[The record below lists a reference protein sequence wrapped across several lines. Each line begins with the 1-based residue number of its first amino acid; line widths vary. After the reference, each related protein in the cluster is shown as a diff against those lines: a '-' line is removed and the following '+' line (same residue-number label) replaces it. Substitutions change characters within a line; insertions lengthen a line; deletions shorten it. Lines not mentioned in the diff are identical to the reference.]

1 MAATIVQ
8 NVLERAVEEEA
19 EKIKSIHVDKPV
31 DLEYDVGNLLAY
43 DINDIDV
50 NQLRTEKESFLTN
63 LARDN
68 VQLLINRLFQLP
80 TVRVDNE
87 IFVTL
92 PAPTTRLPRAKPVPK
107 AKQLSKWEKYAKEK
121 GIVKRKKDNLEW
133 DEELHKWVPRY
144 GFKKA
149 QAEKEKS
156 WVVELPGNAKDDDDP
171 NARRKTKNELQR
183 LRNLS
188 ARTLKSKAKSRI
200 NLEPTERRTPEQLN
214 RAVYIA
220 HTATAS
226 GGKFQANLPEQKT
239 VLKSGQKRQF
249 NPLVGDLKKETTR
262 SLDIFEKLSSKKPK
276 LDIEKAVNREISLTR
291 PTEMKFRGSDQKKS
305 KTSMKKSIGK
315 RNHKGGKGMA
325 VNKSGKGK
333 KPSRD

>member
-149 QAEKEKS
+149 QAEKGIVKRK
-156 WVVELPGNAKDDDDP
+156 KD
-171 NARRKTKNELQR
+171 
-183 LRNLS
+183 
-188 ARTLKSKAKSRI
+188 
-200 NLEPTERRTPEQLN
+200 NLEWDEEL
-214 RAVYIA
+214 
-220 HTATAS
+220 
-226 GGKFQANLPEQKT
+226 
-239 VLKSGQKRQF
+239 
-249 NPLVGDLKKETTR
+249 
-262 SLDIFEKLSSKKPK
+262 
-276 LDIEKAVNREISLTR
+276 
-291 PTEMKFRGSDQKKS
+291 
-305 KTSMKKSIGK
+305 
-315 RNHKGGKGMA
+315 HK
-325 VNKSGKGK
+325 
-333 KPSRD
+333 

>member
-1 MAATIVQ
+1 MGQYNMAATIVQ

-133 DEELHKWVPRY
+133 DKNY
-144 GFKKA
+144 TNGFQGMDSRKLKLKRKKA
-149 QAEKEKS
+149 GLLNCLEMPKMTMTL
-156 WVVELPGNAKDDDDP
+156 LPG
-171 NARRKTKNELQR
+171 ARPKKKKML
-183 LRNLS
+183 
-188 ARTLKSKAKSRI
+188 LKM
-200 NLEPTERRTPEQLN
+200 N
-214 RAVYIA
+214 
-220 HTATAS
+220 
-226 GGKFQANLPEQKT
+226 
-239 VLKSGQKRQF
+239 
-249 NPLVGDLKKETTR
+249 
-262 SLDIFEKLSSKKPK
+262 
-276 LDIEKAVNREISLTR
+276 
-291 PTEMKFRGSDQKKS
+291 
-305 KTSMKKSIGK
+305 
-315 RNHKGGKGMA
+315 
-325 VNKSGKGK
+325 
-333 KPSRD
+333 SRD